1 MKDQSMSWL
10 IRWANQGNSFPVC
23 FGKHP
28 LDLFQHLVKP
38 LRALLSYGSN
48 KSKQW
53 SDVISKAGTVE
64 RAAEEDHVLVIL
76 LSTVPTAASVWHEL
90 LQ

>member
-1 MKDQSMSWL
+1 MKDQTMNWL
-10 IRWANQGNSFPVC
+10 IRWANQGNSFPV
-23 FGKHP
+23 FFWKHT
-28 LDLFQHLVKP
+28 LDLFQHLVKT

-53 SDVISKAGTVE
+53 SDVVSKAGTME
-64 RAAEEDHVLVIL
+64 RAVEEDHLLIL
-76 LSTVPTAASVWHEL
+76 LSTVPTAAISVWHEL